1 MDNVKE
7 IMERNFHKQVQVTLE
22 EAKGILYAIDSEIDK
37 FEGKDI
43 YEAMIKVQD
52 YLLQWNLLSQNFV
65 TNGIYDWIEPEKQ
78 LGIYYE
84 ITVTSNKR

>member
-7 IMERNFHKQVQVTLE
+7 IMEINFHKQVQVTLE

-65 TNGIYDWIEPEKQ
+65 TNGIYDWVESEK
-78 LGIYYE
+78 
-84 ITVTSNKR
+84 